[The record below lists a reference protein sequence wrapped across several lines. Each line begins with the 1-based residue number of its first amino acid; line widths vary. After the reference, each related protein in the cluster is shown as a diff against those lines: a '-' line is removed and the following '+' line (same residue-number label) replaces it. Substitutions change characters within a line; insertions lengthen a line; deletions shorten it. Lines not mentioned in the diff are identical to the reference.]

1 MPEKIIAAMIA
12 VVAALLLGST
22 LMASAQTKTHRQN
35 APLYMQGVSPY
46 RGAVYWRDPY
56 AGTYWEG
63 LAPYGSN
70 DQPDPY
76 AGTYW
81 EGLAPY

>member
-12 VVAALLLGST
+12 VIAALLLGST
-22 LMASAQTKTHRQN
+22 MMASAQTKTHRQN
-35 APLYMQGVSPY
+35 APIYMQDVAPY
-46 RGAVYWRDPY
+46 RGMQWRDPY

-70 DQPDPY
+70 DRPDPY

-81 EGLAPY
+81 EGVAPY

>member
-1 MPEKIIAAMIA
+1 MPEKIIAAMVA

-22 LMASAQTKTHRQN
+22 VMASAQTKTYRQN
-35 APLYMQGVSPY
+35 AATYMQGVAPY
-46 RGAVYWRDPY
+46 RGTHWRDPY

-63 LAPYGSN
+63 IAPYGSN

-76 AGTYW
+76 AGSYLY
-81 EGLAPY
+81 GVAPY